1 MRTIKWGLGII
12 GVLIVLGLAGF
23 FLFAPGIAERSM
35 NVVKDH
41 APYPVSPE
49 AQALH
54 DSLVIGDLHADTLLW
69 NRDLNDR
76 HDQGQVDFPRLIEG
90 NVAIQV
96 FTSVTKTPAGQN
108 YEENASDARDN
119 VTLLAIGQLW
129 PIRTWN
135 SLFERALYHAER
147 LKQDAEQ
154 SNGAVRFVTTQAE
167 LDAVL
172 EARANGETVV
182 AALFGT
188 EGGHPLEGDITNLD
202 RLQDAGLRLM
212 GLQHFFDNALGGSLH
227 GTGGGGLT
235 DFGRD
240 VVAEIETRPIVL
252 DLAHSSQQVVRD
264 VLAMTDMPVIVS
276 HTGLHS
282 HCEVVRNYPDE
293 LMKEIAATGGVIG
306 IGYWED
312 VTCDDS
318 PAGIAATVKAA
329 IDAVGEN
336 AVTLG
341 SDFDGAV
348 TTSFDTS
355 ELAALT
361 QAMLDAGI
369 TESQIRK
376 VAGENMI
383 RVLRARLD

>member
-1 MRTIKWGLGII
+1 MRIIKWLAGFV
-12 GVLIVLGLAGF
+12 VLLAVLGLAGF
-23 FLFAPGIAERSM
+23 FVFAPGIAERGM
-35 NVVKDH
+35 NVVKAH
-41 APYPVSPE
+41 APYPVTSE

-54 DSLVIGDLHADTLLW
+54 DSLVIADWHADTLLW

-76 HDQGQVDFPRLIEG
+76 GKRGHVDFPRLVEG
-90 NVAIQV
+90 NVAVQV

-108 YEENASDARDN
+108 YQENSADARDN

-129 PIRTWN
+129 PLRTWT
-135 SLFERALYHAER
+135 SLTERALYHAER
-147 LKQDAEQ
+147 LKRSTEA
-154 SNGAVRFVTTQAE
+154 SGGTVRFVTTRAE

-172 EARANGETVV
+172 EARANGETVI

-188 EGGHPLEGDITNLD
+188 EGGHPLEGDIANLD

-212 GLQHFFDNALGGSLH
+212 GLQHFFDNELGGSLH
-227 GTGGGGLT
+227 GIGNHGLT
-235 DFGRD
+235 AFGRD
-240 VVAEIETRPIVL
+240 VVAEIAKRPIVL
-252 DLAHSSQQVVRD
+252 DLAHSSPQVARD
-264 VLAMTDMPVIVS
+264 VLDMTDMPLIVS

-282 HCEVVRNYPDE
+282 HCEVKRNYPDD
-293 LMKEIAATGGVIG
+293 LMRAIAATGGVIG
-306 IGYWED
+306 IGYWAD

-329 IDAVGEN
+329 VDALGEDHIS
-336 AVTLG
+336 LG

-348 TTSFDTS
+348 TTTLDTS

-361 QAMLDAGI
+361 QAMLDMGL
-369 TESQIRK
+369 TEAQIRK
-376 VAGENMI
+376 VAGENTI

>member
-1 MRTIKWGLGII
+1 MRIIKWGLGII

-54 DSLVIGDLHADTLLW
+54 DSLVIGDWHADTLLW

-108 YEENASDARDN
+108 YEENSADARDN

-135 SLFERALYHAER
+135 SLFERAYYHAER

-154 SNGAVRFVTTQAE
+154 SNGTVRFVTTKAE

-188 EGGHPLEGDITNLD
+188 EGGHPLEGDIANLD

-235 DFGRD
+235 DFGRE
-240 VVAEIETRPIVL
+240 VVAEISNRPIVL

-293 LMKEIAATGGVIG
+293 LMQEIAATGGVIG

-348 TTSFDTS
+348 TTSFDSS